1 MAAACERA
9 LSELDRPQPDEVLSR
24 AWRRVTESGVAGSCT
39 ALVVTLR
46 QQSNKLTFARRGTLS
61 EDASRRRLR
70 DVDRPRRTRRGDAA
84 AFATWIV
91 FGEDLFG
98 RYCSLGDCG
107 VVVLRATELAGTAGM
122 AAARDGAR
130 RAPVLVAAQQ
140 LRDFNLPYQLGWT
153 NEGGT
158 RPFETPAQARRR
170 VPGEG
175 GARARASRRPR
186 LRKGGRVELRAQANI
201 GSFPVHVGDV
211 VVIATDGLFDN
222 VAVDDVA
229 EVCEAWERGPDSDDR
244 HALARSLCERARALS
259 LDDAVDSPFALLA
272 KENDIMWG
280 GGMPDD
286 VTVVCLTVE
295 ASGGEFRLG

>member
-1 MAAACERA
+1 M
-9 LSELDRPQPDEVLSR
+9 
-24 AWRRVTESGVAGSCT
+24 
-39 ALVVTLR
+39 
-46 QQSNKLTFARRGTLS
+46 
-61 EDASRRRLR
+61 
-70 DVDRPRRTRRGDAA
+70 
-84 AFATWIV
+84 
-91 FGEDLFG
+91 
-98 RYCSLGDCG
+98 
-107 VVVLRATELAGTAGM
+107 
-122 AAARDGAR
+122 
-130 RAPVLVAAQQ
+130 
-140 LRDFNLPYQLGWT
+140 
-153 NEGGT
+153 
-158 RPFETPAQARRR
+158 
-170 VPGEG
+170 
-175 GARARASRRPR
+175 
-186 LRKGGRVELRAQANI
+186 
-201 GSFPVHVGDV
+201 HVGDV